1 MSDIFHEINEELRAD
16 RARLLMRRYGG
27 YVIGGIL
34 AIIILVGARQFYMY
48 WDQSHQENI
57 ANQYQAAVLSDDIV
71 GNLAEL
77 TDESSGYGMLAR
89 FATAAEL
96 SKSDPASAEAEYL
109 SLADDDAFETIYRE
123 GALLLSVIHAPVT
136 VSQDERMA
144 RLDRIDHNVSPWAS
158 LKLEWQIAISLDNN
172 DMASA
177 LAYMETWKSL
187 SMPLTPRARARQQ
200 LLESVLAIKE

>member
-34 AIIILVGARQFYMY
+34 AVIILVGARQFYMY
-48 WDQSHQENI
+48 WDQSHRENI

-77 TDESSGYGMLAR
+77 TDETSGYGMLAR

-96 SKSDPASAEAEYL
+96 SKSDAAIAEAEYL
-109 SLADDDAFETIYRE
+109 SLADDDTLETVYRE
-123 GALLLSVIHAPVT
+123 GALLLSVIHAPDT
-136 VSQDERMA
+136 VSRDERMA

-187 SMPLTPRARARQQ
+187 SMALTPRARARQR